1 MITTLQRILL
11 VLGVLALLGVLI
23 DIGFSII
30 ATMPAATPVRVVH
43 VRAGPYPLKV
53 SLYKYPATAAYA
65 LPFAVAPEQATNG
78 TLHYTVSSL
87 PGKGVDATPIRGSF
101 SPDPSSANGIQGV
114 VEVTV
119 RGTWLLHITVDGPA
133 GHGVA
138 DVPVQVVA
146 PFVLPDWSGWLIGF
160 VPLVGLLIF
169 LLLQSRNN
177 KLATA
182 QIKAA

>member
-23 DIGFSII
+23 DIGFSIA
-30 ATMPAATPVRVVH
+30 ATIPSATPVRVVH

-53 SLYKYPATAAYA
+53 SLYKYPASAAYA
-65 LPFAVAPEQATNG
+65 LPFAIMSEQATKG
-78 TLHYTVSSL
+78 MLQYTVSSL

-101 SPDPSSANGIQGV
+101 SPDPSNMGGIRGV
-114 VEVTV
+114 VEITV
-119 RGTWLLHITVDGPA
+119 RGTWHLHITVDGSA

-138 DVPVQVVA
+138 DIPVQVVA
-146 PFVLPDWSGWLIGF
+146 PLVLPDWSGWLVGF
-160 VPLVGLLIF
+160 LPLVGLLIF

-177 KLATA
+177 LAAT
-182 QIKAA
+182 QVKIV